1 MANLHCRLKFD
12 LGENEIHRKE
22 ERVKDSKIAKFLLK
36 SVVKYEKYSF
46 AKFANFIHEFRK
58 LYFLYSKTFRNQ
70 TWQFYQFY
78 DVLSRCGDGFR
89 LSCIYQNFVNN
100 TN

>member
-36 SVVKYEKYSF
+36 SVVKYEKFLCKVCEFYTRISQAVFSVLENISQPNLAILPILRCSF
-46 AKFANFIHEFRK
+46 EV
-58 LYFLYSKTFRNQ
+58 
-70 TWQFYQFY
+70 W
-78 DVLSRCGDGFR
+78 
-89 LSCIYQNFVNN
+89 
-100 TN
+100 